1 MSVKILSEKSNE
13 ITEQS
18 LINGEYEHDD
28 DLDGMSYLEELLG
41 LDDYGYVD
49 EGKLK
54 PLDKNSGYKG
64 KFNY

>member
-1 MSVKILSEKSNE
+1 MIE
-13 ITEQS
+13 I
-18 LINGEYEHDD
+18 INDD
-28 DLDGMSYLEELLG
+28 YLNAMEELLG